1 MTKQKTTY
9 SALARIALLSTAAIL
24 LFAAAI
30 AAAATD
36 AFASTTVASETTI
49 VERQITIPDEEL
61 GHLTF
66 DAITA
71 GDPQA
76 IEQDRLVLL
85 LHGFPQSRES
95 FAELLPE
102 LAARGYYAV
111 APNMRG
117 YSPGARPTDR
127 SQYTVE
133 KSSVDAVAMAIVLG
147 AEKFHLVGHDW
158 GGAVV
163 WGVSSAM
170 PQVLKSSSV
179 LSTPHPDAIKTTAKY
194 WWSPQS
200 LMLSYLKLVRIP
212 DLERAMF
219 IAGPEGFALG
229 LSVMGLPYSKARTY
243 AKTIGNA
250 AGMRAALS
258 WYHANEVPASYLI
271 GKSTVPTLY
280 MWGDKDFA
288 FSRDAA
294 NKTAEYVDAPYRFVP
309 LENIGHWVPERATDR
324 VVSEVLAHIEAN
336 S

>member
-102 LAARGYYAV
+102 LA
-111 APNMRG
+111 
-117 YSPGARPTDR
+117 DR
-127 SQYTVE
+127 
-133 KSSVDAVAMAIVLG
+133 KS
-147 AEKFHLVGHDW
+147 
-158 GGAVV
+158 VV
-163 WGVSSAM
+163 
-170 PQVLKSSSV
+170 
-179 LSTPHPDAIKTTAKY
+179 
-194 WWSPQS
+194 
-200 LMLSYLKLVRIP
+200 
-212 DLERAMF
+212 
-219 IAGPEGFALG
+219 
-229 LSVMGLPYSKARTY
+229 
-243 AKTIGNA
+243 
-250 AGMRAALS
+250 
-258 WYHANEVPASYLI
+258 
-271 GKSTVPTLY
+271 
-280 MWGDKDFA
+280 
-288 FSRDAA
+288 
-294 NKTAEYVDAPYRFVP
+294 
-309 LENIGHWVPERATDR
+309 
-324 VVSEVLAHIEAN
+324 
-336 S
+336 

>member
-1 MTKQKTTY
+1 KPK
-9 SALARIALLSTAAIL
+9 S
-24 LFAAAI
+24 
-30 AAAATD
+30 
-36 AFASTTVASETTI
+36 
-49 VERQITIPDEEL
+49 
-61 GHLTF
+61 
-66 DAITA
+66 
-71 GDPQA
+71 
-76 IEQDRLVLL
+76 
-85 LHGFPQSRES
+85 QSD
-95 FAELLPE
+95 
-102 LAARGYYAV
+102 Y
-111 APNMRG
+111 
-117 YSPGARPTDR
+117 
-127 SQYTVE
+127 
-133 KSSVDAVAMAIVLG
+133 SVDKLADDVANLAKHLG
-147 AEKFHLVGHDW
+147 RDKFHLVGHDW

-212 DLERAMF
+212 DLEKAMF

-229 LSVMGLPYSKARTY
+229 LAVMGLPYSKARTY
-243 AKTIGNA
+243 AQTIGNT

-294 NKTAEYVDAPYRFVP
+294 NKTAEFVDAPYRFVP
-309 LENIGHWVPERATDR
+309 LENVGHWVPERATDR